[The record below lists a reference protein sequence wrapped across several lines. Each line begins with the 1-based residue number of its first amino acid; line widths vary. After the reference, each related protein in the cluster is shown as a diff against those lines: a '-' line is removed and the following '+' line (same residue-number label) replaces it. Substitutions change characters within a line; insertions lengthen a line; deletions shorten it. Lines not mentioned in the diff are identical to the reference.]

1 MNTIEFAILDFL
13 QTLRTP
19 LLDGLMVFVSSLG
32 DAGFLWIA
40 LAAVL
45 LVRRKWRRAG
55 AILAA
60 ALVIDLLVL
69 LIG

>member
-40 LAAVL
+40 LAAAFSA
-45 LVRRKWRRAG
+45 RRQ
-55 AILAA
+55 
-60 ALVIDLLVL
+60 
-69 LIG
+69 